1 MMTNTE
7 YNPKLLEQ
15 WSMDVNDIQELE
27 ELLQSYLHRYDTLF
41 VSKKQ
46 RSHFSTFVKGLLSS
60 LDRKSIEPIA
70 LHFLGEKA
78 VRSLQQFFTR
88 SPMDEQRFRDIY
100 QSMLAEQI
108 NSSNAMLSV
117 DDSSF
122 VKKGTH
128 SVGVK
133 RQYCGRLGKRE
144 NCQVGVFLAYAGDFG
159 YGLVDCDLYIP
170 QDWYEESHG
179 SLRKK
184 CRLPEEKVF
193 LTKKQI
199 AQNMVNRVFEKGILK
214 VQWFGCDAAYG
225 NDHAFLDGLKL
236 PDNVWYFAATNAKE
250 QVFLEYPQEYIP
262 EKKSGRGRPCQHP
275 KWTISPVSVKS
286 IAEDPDTQWERV
298 SLAEGS
304 KGPIMAKRTI
314 RRCVACRTDKNR
326 NYQKPGNDIWLYIR
340 KYEDGTIKYFVS
352 NAPEDISHSELD
364 KAATLRWPIEQC
376 FEECKSYLGMSH
388 YEGRSYT
395 GWVRHMLF
403 VMAAHLFTTQV
414 RENVKKK
421 ESH

>member
-122 VKKGTH
+122 VKKGLIL
-128 SVGVK
+128 SVSKGSI
-133 RQYCGRLGKRE
+133 
-144 NCQVGVFLAYAGDFG
+144 AA
-159 YGLVDCDLYIP
+159 
-170 QDWYEESHG
+170 DW
-179 SLRKK
+179 
-184 CRLPEEKVF
+184 
-193 LTKKQI
+193 
-199 AQNMVNRVFEKGILK
+199 A
-214 VQWFGCDAAYG
+214 
-225 NDHAFLDGLKL
+225 
-236 PDNVWYFAATNAKE
+236 NAKTVRSE
-250 QVFLEYPQEYIP
+250 YFL
-262 EKKSGRGRPCQHP
+262 
-275 KWTISPVSVKS
+275 
-286 IAEDPDTQWERV
+286 
-298 SLAEGS
+298 
-304 KGPIMAKRTI
+304 
-314 RRCVACRTDKNR
+314 
-326 NYQKPGNDIWLYIR
+326 
-340 KYEDGTIKYFVS
+340 
-352 NAPEDISHSELD
+352 
-364 KAATLRWPIEQC
+364 
-376 FEECKSYLGMSH
+376 
-388 YEGRSYT
+388 
-395 GWVRHMLF
+395 HMLVIS
-403 VMAAHLFTTQV
+403 VMV
-414 RENVKKK
+414 W
-421 ESH
+421 